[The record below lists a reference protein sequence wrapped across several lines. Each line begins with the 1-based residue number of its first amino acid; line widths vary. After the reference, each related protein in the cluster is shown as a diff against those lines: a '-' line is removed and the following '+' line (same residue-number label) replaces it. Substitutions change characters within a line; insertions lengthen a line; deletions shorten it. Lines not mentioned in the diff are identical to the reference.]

1 MMRRVTPRWQSS
13 IVILPAL
20 GSVALLVACSGGR
33 ESALHQGDSLERNL
47 KPGEAH
53 VYLVPLA
60 VGESALIVV
69 NQMGVDVVVEVRDQA
84 GKIVASVDSPNGRK
98 GDEPVLLEAD
108 SHGAFTLRVR
118 PIDTNEPAAKY
129 SLRYAWRRSARATKA
144 ALQASQQWLTRASVA
159 IPASGAVPDA
169 TPLPVIDRWLDRV
182 RIVGIGEA
190 THGSRELA
198 DLRLSLTKLLIER
211 YGFRVVA
218 VEASADKYR
227 ALAPYI
233 AGKTHVPS
241 PSLPGPGWIW
251 IGQRTQ
257 RELIEW
263 VRAWNLSHAG
273 EPVRII
279 GVDAN
284 DNAIARAALTQFIAD
299 AYRGTEVERAWFAA
313 AAELAAAD
321 EQSSVFGDS
330 SVDAATWKLLA
341 RLTADHDSGAA
352 PWRKATA
359 QDRADATE
367 ALSIL
372 TEFAAFN
379 SGGDIG
385 TVPRSRDT
393 YMARRVLRALQRD
406 GASEK
411 AVYWAHNAHV
421 VHMKGSTRTAGG
433 VLRQELGPAFVAI
446 ATTFG
451 EGRFLAQIPN
461 DPENDLTISGVPMA
475 PSGSVEGMLALV
487 RTGESLLTV
496 WRPDLPEAETPVWF
510 QVPRRMHW
518 ISGLYRPDSNPS
530 EAFQSYWL
538 MRDFD
543 GVAYVPQTA
552 AEDVIPQP
560 RVPERRRNPR

>member
-1 MMRRVTPRWQSS
+1 MKRL
-13 IVILPAL
+13 ILAAL
-20 GSVALLVACSGGR
+20 GSVAILAACGGWR
-33 ESALHQGDSLERNL
+33 ESALHQGDSLEREL

-60 VGESALIVV
+60 AGESALIVV
-69 NQMGVDVVVEVRDQA
+69 KQMGVDVVVELLDPT
-84 GKIVASVDSPNGRK
+84 GKTIASVDSPNGRN
-98 GDEPVLLEAD
+98 GDEPVLLEPD
-108 SHGAFTLRVR
+108 GDGTFTLRVR
-118 PIDTNEPAAKY
+118 PIDANEPAAKY
-129 SLRYAWRRSARATKA
+129 SLRYAWRRSAQATES
-144 ALQASQQWLTRASVA
+144 ALHASQQWLANASVA

-169 TPLPVIDRWLDRV
+169 TPLPAIDRWLDKVRV
-182 RIVGIGEA
+182 VGIGEA
-190 THGSRELA
+190 THGSRELG
-198 DLRLSLTKLLIER
+198 DLRFSLTKLLIER

-233 AGKTHVPS
+233 AGKTKAPS

-263 VRAWNLSHAG
+263 VRAWNRSHAG

-284 DNAIARAALTQFIAD
+284 DNAIARAALAHFIAD

-321 EQSSVFGDS
+321 EQSLVFGDS
-330 SVDAATWKLLA
+330 SVDAATWRLLA

-359 QDRADATE
+359 RGRAEATE

-379 SGGDIG
+379 SRGDIG
-385 TVPRSRDT
+385 AVPRSRDT

-406 GASEK
+406 GASDK

-433 VLRQELGPAFVAI
+433 VLRQELGPAFVAF

-461 DPENDLTISGVPMA
+461 DAEHDLTISGVPMA
-475 PSGSVEGMLALV
+475 PPGSVEGMLALV
-487 RTGESLLTV
+487 RTGGSLAV
-496 WRPDLPEAETPVWF
+496 WRPDLTEAETPVWF

-518 ISGLYRPDSNPS
+518 ISGMYRPDSNPS
-530 EAFQSYWL
+530 EAFQAYLL

-543 GVAYVPQTA
+543 GVAYVPRAA

-560 RVPERRRNPR
+560 RVPARRRDP